1 MKFSVFVPILT
12 AATTLADQLRFD
24 TTYDN
29 ANQSLSTVACS
40 DGVNG
45 LLTKGFTTFGSLP
58 TFPNIGGASAVTGFN
73 SPNCGSCWNVTFTN
87 STTGD
92 STTLSILAIDVG
104 SGFVVSQEAMDNLT
118 NDNAVALGVVNVDSV
133 QVNASEFT
141 YDACSSRLENIHS
154 DAEI

>member
-73 SPNCGSCWNVTFTN
+73 SPNW
-87 STTGD
+87 D

-118 NDNAVALGVVNVDSV
+118 NDNAVALELVHD
-133 QVNASEFT
+133 
-141 YDACSSRLENIHS
+141 
-154 DAEI
+154 